1 MGKTN
6 NQFLK
11 TVCDHI
17 RHLEW
22 NPSKQNRISIEFLCQ
37 TNQEKINIIKT
48 QKHFSKSFNI
58 LLSPTST
65 YIDNTMI
72 DATDAKSRDDATTN
86 RTKQLR
92 QYLRNVIQSETEETE
107 DRIERYTKQQRAS
120 LKAYC
125 EKAEQDFHDILR

>member
-6 NQFLK
+6 NQFLNNF
-11 TVCDHI
+11 CDYF

-58 LLSPTST
+58 LLSPKST

>member
-1 MGKTN
+1 
-6 NQFLK
+6 
-11 TVCDHI
+11 
-17 RHLEW
+17 
-22 NPSKQNRISIEFLCQ
+22 
-37 TNQEKINIIKT
+37 
-48 QKHFSKSFNI
+48 
-58 LLSPTST
+58 
-65 YIDNTMI
+65 MI